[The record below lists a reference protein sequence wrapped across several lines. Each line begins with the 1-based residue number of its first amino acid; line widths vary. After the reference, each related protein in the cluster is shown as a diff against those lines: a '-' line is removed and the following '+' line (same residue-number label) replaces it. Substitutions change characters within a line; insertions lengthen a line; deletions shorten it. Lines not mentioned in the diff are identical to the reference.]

1 MIGRITGTLLEKNPP
16 QVLVDVQGVGY
27 EIDVPMHQLT
37 EMIGEDAA
45 AACYK
50 AGIKAI
56 KKLSRLVSNLKLECG
71 FEKKQSLYVAHNKM
85 L

>member
-1 MIGRITGTLLEKNPP
+1 
-16 QVLVDVQGVGY
+16 
-27 EIDVPMHQLT
+27 MHQLT